1 MEEIYNKIIKGEIN
15 IKYLSPV
22 DLVNLEIYLEQ
33 MDISLKDMLKLAKD
47 NNINLENKKSQLQ
60 SELLKKILYKKD
72 LVVRFNVK

>member
-22 DLVNLEIYLEQ
+22 DLVNLKIYLEQ

-47 NNINLENKKSQLQ
+47 NNINLEIKKSQLQ
-60 SELLKKILYKKD
+60 SELLLEEDII
-72 LVVRFNVK
+72 

>member
-60 SELLKKILYKKD
+60 SELLLEEDII
-72 LVVRFNVK
+72 

>member
-60 SELLKKILYKKD
+60 SELLIEED
-72 LVVRFNVK
+72 II

>member
-33 MDISLKDMLKLAKD
+33 IDISLKDMLKFAKD

-60 SELLKKILYKKD
+60 SELLLEEDII
-72 LVVRFNVK
+72 

>member
-22 DLVNLEIYLEQ
+22 DLVNLKIYLEQ

-60 SELLKKILYKKD
+60 SELLLEEDII
-72 LVVRFNVK
+72 

>member
-22 DLVNLEIYLEQ
+22 DLVNLKIYLEQ

-47 NNINLENKKSQLQ
+47 NNINL
-60 SELLKKILYKKD
+60 
-72 LVVRFNVK
+72 

>member
-22 DLVNLEIYLEQ
+22 DLVDLEIYLEK

-47 NNINLENKKSQLQ
+47 NNINLENKKSHLQ
-60 SELLKKILYKKD
+60 SELLFEEDII
-72 LVVRFNVK
+72 

>member
-22 DLVNLEIYLEQ
+22 DLVNLKIYLEQ

-47 NNINLENKKSQLQ
+47 NNINLEIKKLQLQ
-60 SELLKKILYKKD
+60 SELLLEEDII
-72 LVVRFNVK
+72 